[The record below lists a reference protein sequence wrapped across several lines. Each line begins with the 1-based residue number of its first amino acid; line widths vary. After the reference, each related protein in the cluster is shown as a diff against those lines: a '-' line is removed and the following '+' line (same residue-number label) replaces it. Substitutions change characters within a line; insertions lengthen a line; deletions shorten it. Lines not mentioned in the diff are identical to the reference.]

1 MSEDQFNNVNMEN
14 KGEVRKPVGPVVAIP
29 LLMAVALAIGV
40 WLGTMFI
47 PQGGFPDP
55 VVENSN
61 KFNTILELIED
72 KYVDS
77 VDHDLLIE
85 SSIEG
90 MISRLDPHS
99 AYIPARDLEAVNEQL
114 EGNFGGIGIRFL
126 IHDDSLVA
134 THVLPGSPA
143 EAAGMLPGDRLIQV
157 DDTLIANTGLT
168 NERVMQLLK
177 GKEGSKVNVTVYR
190 KGQTEKLRITRGTIP
205 ISSIDAA
212 IMLNDEVG
220 FIKLNSFTY
229 NADREF
235 ADAASDLKSK
245 GMKKLIFDL
254 RNNGGGS
261 LSAATEIAD
270 QFLEDEKLIVYTE
283 GRKSAREDY
292 KATGRGVLEN
302 VEVIILINSLSASAS
317 EIVAGAIQDND
328 RGLIMGR
335 RSFGK
340 GLVQTQEEFT
350 DGSALRLTIS
360 RYYTPTGRSIQKPYG
375 DGVDYEGDYF
385 NRFESGELMS
395 EDSIKHDEN
404 LKYTTP
410 AGRTVYGGGG
420 IYPDVFIPNDTAG
433 ASYYLTELYY
443 ESIFNHYAI
452 RFLDTKRDSFTNF
465 EKFKTSFVVTDA
477 MLKDFILYAEKLGVP
492 QNAKDIL
499 TSRNVIKN
507 RIKAELARHIWSD
520 NGYYAVY
527 LEDDLDVQRALQEF
541 SRGTSISELLRH

>member
-1 MSEDQFNNVNMEN
+1 MSEEKNQS
-14 KGEVRKPVGPVVAIP
+14 GKPGVYAIIP
-29 LLMAVALAIGV
+29 LLMAVAMAVGI
-40 WLGTMFI
+40 WLGTLFI
-47 PQGGFPDP
+47 KDGGFSNP

-90 MISRLDPHS
+90 MITKLDPHS
-99 AYIPARDLEAVNEQL
+99 AYIPARDLAEVNEQL

-126 IHDDSLVA
+126 IHDDTLVA
-134 THVLPGSPA
+134 THVLPGSPS
-143 EAAGMLPGDRLIQV
+143 EKAGMLPGDRLIEV
-157 DDTLIANTGLT
+157 DDTVITNVGLT
-168 NERVMQLLK
+168 NERVMSLLK
-177 GKEGSKVNVTVYR
+177 GKEGSNVDVRIYR
-190 KGQTEKLRITRGTIP
+190 KGKTEDLSITRGTIP
-205 ISSIDAA
+205 ISSIDANL
-212 IMLNDEVG
+212 MLNKEVG

-229 NADREF
+229 GAAEEFNA
-235 ADAASDLKSK
+235 AAGELKSK

-261 LSAATEIAD
+261 MSAATDIAD
-270 QFLEDEKLIVYTE
+270 QFLESGKLIVYTE
-283 GRKSAREDY
+283 GRKSPREDY
-292 KATGRGVLEN
+292 YATQTGILED
-302 VEVIILINSLSASAS
+302 VEVIVLINSLSASAS

-328 RGLIMGR
+328 RGLVMGR

-375 DGVDYEGDYF
+375 DGVDYESDYF
-385 NRFESGELMS
+385 NRFESGELMN
-395 EDSIKHDEN
+395 EDSIKYDEN

-410 AGRTVYGGGG
+410 AGRIVYGGGG

-452 RFLDTKRDSFTNF
+452 RYLDTRRASFTNKDQF
-465 EKFKTSFVVTDA
+465 LKSFVVTESMFNEFVA
-477 MLKDFILYAEKLGVP
+477 YAGKLGVAQVP
-492 QNAKDIL
+492 KDIL
-499 TSRNVIKN
+499 VSKQVIKN
-507 RIKAELARHIWSD
+507 RIKAEIARHLWSD

-527 LEDDLDVQRALQEF
+527 LEDDLDVQRALKEF
-541 SRGTSISELLRH
+541 ASGKALSVLNAH